1 MPFPLYLEKRFVGRR
16 YQGLY
21 DLFIEKKQRYDADI
35 LAILW
40 IYILKGSAWAC

>member
-21 DLFIEKKQRYDADI
+21 DLFIEKKPR
-35 LAILW
+35 
-40 IYILKGSAWAC
+40 